1 MSAEIL
7 SEDQIEALVAR
18 AKEGDLTAK
27 KASRPAKR
35 QRRVREIDFSRPS
48 KFTSEQQKRIERAH
62 ETFCRAATTQL
73 SAELR
78 AQAELEVINVA
89 QHVWSSAVAEVPKP
103 SVFAV
108 LEARPLGTRILLSI
122 ELSAMLRM
130 IVRLLGGVE
139 DGRIAL
145 RELTEIELTLTRRIF
160 DSLIGQLSI
169 IWHDLLGVDLVLLEL
184 DSAPQ
189 SVQLVPP
196 SDPSLTV
203 TMECRLADT
212 SSTISLIVPHRAIA
226 SQIHELSSG
235 HYGDTE
241 APEPDRAAAADVRAS
256 LSEVDVEVR
265 VEVAATEMPIADVVA
280 LRPGDVVRFGVP
292 AASGVML
299 YAENVGIHRARPGRS
314 EHSRAVSVL
323 EQLEVAR

>member
-18 AKEGDLTAK
+18 AKEGDLTEK
-27 KASRPAKR
+27 KPRPVKR
-35 QRRVREIDFSRPS
+35 PRRVREIDFSRPS

-89 QHVWSSAVAEVPKP
+89 QHVWSSAIAEVPKP
-103 SVFAV
+103 SIFAV
-108 LEARPLGTRILLSI
+108 LEARPLGTRFLMTI

-139 DGRIAL
+139 DGRISL
-145 RELTEIELTLTRRIF
+145 RELTEIELTLTRRLF
-160 DSLIGQLSI
+160 DSMLAQLSI
-169 IWHDLLGVDLVLLEL
+169 IWNDLLGVEFALIEL
-184 DSAPQ
+184 DSTPQ
-189 SVQLVPP
+189 SAQLVPP

-203 TMECRLADT
+203 TMELRLGET
-212 SSTISLIVPHRAIA
+212 SSTISLLIPHRAIA

-235 HYGDTE
+235 HFGDTE
-241 APEPDRAAAADVRAS
+241 APEPDQAAAADVRAS

-265 VEVAATEMPIADVVA
+265 VEVASTEMAIADVVG

-323 EQLEVAR
+323 EQVEVAR

>member
-1 MSAEIL
+1 MSTEIL

-27 KASRPAKR
+27 KAVPTRRAKR
-35 QRRVREIDFSRPS
+35 VRDIDFSRPS
-48 KFTSEQQKRIERAH
+48 KFTQEQQKRIERAH

-73 SAELR
+73 SAQLG
-78 AQAELEVINVA
+78 AQVELEVINVA
-89 QHVWSSAVAEVPKP
+89 QHVWSSAVAEVPTP

-108 LEARPLGTRILLSI
+108 LEAKPLGTRILLSL
-122 ELSAMLRM
+122 ELPALLR
-130 IVRLLGGVE
+130 RLGGRRGGGD
-139 DGRIAL
+139 DGRTAPG
-145 RELTEIELTLTRRIF
+145 ELPEMELPLPRRIF

-169 IWHDLLGVDLVLLEL
+169 IWLDLLGVELVLLEL
-184 DSAPQ
+184 DTAPQ

-203 TMECRLADT
+203 TMENRLADT
-212 SSTISLIVPHRAIA
+212 SSTMSLIVPHRAIA
-226 SQIHELSSG
+226 SQIHALSSG
-235 HYGDTE
+235 HFGDSE
-241 APEPDRAAAADVRAS
+241 APEPDRAVAADVRAS

-265 VEVAATEMPIADVVA
+265 VEVASTEMPIADVVA
-280 LRPGDVVRFGVP
+280 LKPGDIVRFGVP

-314 EHSRAVSVL
+314 EHARAVSVL
-323 EQLEVAR
+323 EQMEVTR

>member
-1 MSAEIL
+1 MSTEIL

-18 AKEGDLTAK
+18 AKEGDLSQQK
-27 KASRPAKR
+27 NRP
-35 QRRVREIDFSRPS
+35 QRRPKRVREIDFSRPS
-48 KFTSEQQKRIERAH
+48 KFTQEQQKRIERAH

-73 SAELR
+73 SAQLG
-78 AQAELEVINVA
+78 AQVELEVINVA
-89 QHVWSSAVAEVPKP
+89 QHVWSSAVAEVPTP

-108 LEARPLGTRILLSI
+108 LEAKPLGTRILLSL
-122 ELSAMLRM
+122 ELPALLRM
-130 IVRLLGGVE
+130 IVRLLGGE
-139 DGRIAL
+139 DDGRIAL

-169 IWHDLLGVDLVLLEL
+169 IWLDLLGVELVLLEL
-184 DSAPQ
+184 DTAPQ

-203 TMECRLADT
+203 TMENRLADT
-212 SSTISLIVPHRAIA
+212 SSTMSLIVPHRAIA
-226 SQIHELSSG
+226 SQIHALSSG
-235 HYGDTE
+235 HFGDSE
-241 APEPDRAAAADVRAS
+241 APEPDRAVAADVRAS

-265 VEVAATEMPIADVVA
+265 VEVASTEMPIADVVA
-280 LRPGDVVRFGVP
+280 LKPGDIVRFGVP

-314 EHSRAVSVL
+314 ENARAVSVL
-323 EQLEVAR
+323 EQMEVTR